1 MKALITVITL
11 CLAVSAL
18 AGTHDV
24 GLGTIEA
31 PEDFVFE
38 RRGTDSVLGKLTRKS
53 DGFIINFDVGGL
65 AGIHMHDGEKAKC
78 TFYRSHRVSGLPASI
93 GIEPIPNGQRIT
105 ISIGDVGTLQQSPA
119 NFWAD
124 IRKDSDVAEFMLIVT
139 TFKLK
144 ANGR

>member
-1 MKALITVITL
+1 MKTLITVITL

-18 AGTHDV
+18 AGTHDL

-31 PEDFVFE
+31 PEDFGFE
-38 RRGTDSVLGKLTRKS
+38 KGATDSVLGKLTRKS
-53 DGFIINFDVGGL
+53 DGFIINFDVGGM

-78 TFYRSHRVSGLPASI
+78 TFYRNIRVGGLPASI
-93 GIEPIPNGQRIT
+93 GIEPIANGQRIT
-105 ISIGDVGTLQQSPA
+105 ISIGDVVKMQESPA

-124 IRKDSDVAEFMLIVT
+124 IRKDSDIAEFMLIVN

-144 ANGR
+144 PNGR

>member
-1 MKALITVITL
+1 MKTLTTVITL

-31 PEDFVFE
+31 PEDFGFE
-38 RRGTDSVLGKLTRKS
+38 KGATDSVLGKLTRKS
-53 DGFIINFDVGGL
+53 DGFIIRFDIGGM
-65 AGIHMHDGEKAKC
+65 AGIHMQEGEKAKC
-78 TFYRSHRVSGLPASI
+78 TFYRNIRVGGLPASI
-93 GIEPIPNGQRIT
+93 GIEPIANGQRIT
-105 ISIGDVGTLQQSPA
+105 ISIGDVAKMQQSPA

-124 IRKDSDVAEFMLIVT
+124 IRKDSDIAEFMLIVT

-144 ANGR
+144 SDGR